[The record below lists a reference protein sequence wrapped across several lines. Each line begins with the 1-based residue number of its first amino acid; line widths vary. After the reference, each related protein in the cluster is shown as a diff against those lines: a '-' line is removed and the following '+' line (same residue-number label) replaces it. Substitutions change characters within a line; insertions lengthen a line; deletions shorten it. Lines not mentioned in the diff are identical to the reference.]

1 MYKRKIMSS
10 LENFYGK
17 DASFFASRNCSFTAG
32 EIAQQP
38 DVWRELCQIL
48 ESKKADIAGFF
59 GRAGASAKR
68 RIILS
73 GAGSSAFVGEAASYA
88 LGNYNAVHCEAVHT
102 TDIVSSPYSVLFKD
116 EPALLVSFGRSGNS
130 PESTGAIRYAR
141 SIVKDLYE
149 AALVCDG
156 KSSLARVTAESDKS
170 FSLILP
176 EKTNDKGFAM
186 TSSFTSM
193 LLACMGF
200 FNYEKMEEV
209 TADIRLLAD
218 NLEKQGPL
226 LSKTAEKWAGK
237 DYRRLIVLG
246 SGCCKALAKEAALK
260 SLELSMGAVNA
271 ASESAMGFRHGPKS
285 AIKDDTLTV
294 HFISDDAFT
303 ALYDLDLLKEISS
316 QRKQNRVI
324 VMSGKS
330 VPVETDENI
339 IVPSAYRSASDLY
352 RGINSLVFC
361 QLLAMYKSIALDLPV
376 DNPSVNGELNRVV
389 EGFTVYD
396 LGGSR

>member
-1 MYKRKIMSS
+1 MGS

-17 DASFFASRNCSFTAG
+17 EASFFASRNCSFTAG

-88 LGNYNAVHCEAVHT
+88 LGNYSGIHCEAVHT

-130 PESTGAIRYAR
+130 PESAGAVRYAR

-156 KSSLARVTAESDKS
+156 KSSLARMTAESDKS

-226 LSKTAEKWAGK
+226 LSGTAEKWAGK

-396 LGGSR
+396 LEKSR

>member
-1 MYKRKIMSS
+1 MSS
-10 LENFYGK
+10 PENFYGK
-17 DASFFASRNCSFTAG
+17 DPSFFASRHCSFTAG

-73 GAGSSAFVGEAASYA
+73 GAGSSAFVGETASYA
-88 LGNYNAVHCEAVHT
+88 LGKYSGIHCEAVHT

-116 EPALLVSFGRSGNS
+116 TPALLVSFGRSGNS
-130 PESTGAIRYAR
+130 PESAGAIRYAR

-149 AALVCDG
+149 AAIVCNG
-156 KSSLARVTAESDKS
+156 KSSLARMTAESDKS

-218 NLEKQGPL
+218 NVEKQGPF

-237 DYRRLIVLG
+237 DYGRLIVLG
-246 SGCCKALAKEAALK
+246 SGCCRGLAREAALK
-260 SLELSMGAVNA
+260 SLELSMGAVNV

-285 AIKDDTLTV
+285 AIKDDTITV

-303 ALYDLDLLKEISS
+303 ALYDVDLLREIVS
-316 QRKQNRVI
+316 QRKKNRVI
-324 VMSGKS
+324 VMSGKP

-339 IVPSAYRSASDLY
+339 VVPSAYRSASDLY
-352 RGINSLVFC
+352 RGVNSLVFC
-361 QLLAMYKSIALDLPV
+361 QLLSMYKSMALDLPV
-376 DNPSVNGELNRVV
+376 DNPSVNGELNRVAG
-389 EGFTVYD
+389 GFTVYD
-396 LGGSR
+396 LKESR